1 MWLIVHIERQ
11 KIMKT
16 KKKLN
21 LNKTILT
28 IIFLSTVQIGAAS
41 GVILYD
47 SINKNVLD
55 SNKGTYGP
63 ILLLIIILA
72 VLLNSFF
79 TVKDIRIKSK
89 YDTEY
94 EMIKDSLGQVEKL
107 NNTLRGQRHDFM
119 NHLQVVYGLIEMSEY
134 GEATDYIE
142 KVFNDIQ
149 KVSAVLKTGNPAVN
163 ALLQA
168 KVLFCE
174 KRNIKIEFFIT
185 TRLLNLKVPSW
196 EFCRILGNI
205 IDNSI
210 FALREVQENKVIEL
224 YLYEDLKNYGFKIK
238 NNGPRILEKDIQKVF
253 EPGFTT
259 KGDMGE
265 GMGLAI
271 SKTILEEYGGDII
284 VHSNEVE
291 TVFEGWIIK

>member
-1 MWLIVHIERQ
+1 
-11 KIMKT
+11 MKT

-28 IIFLSTVQIGAAS
+28 IIFLSTIQIGAAT

-47 SINKNVLD
+47 SINSSALEKD
-55 SNKGTYGP
+55 KGSYGS
-63 ILLLIIILA
+63 ILLAIIILA
-72 VLLNSFF
+72 VFLNSFL
-79 TVKDIRIKSK
+79 TVKDIRAKSR

-94 EMIKDSLGQVEKL
+94 EMIKDSLSQVEKL

-119 NHLQVVYGLIEMSEY
+119 NHLQVVYGLIEMGEY
-134 GEATDYIE
+134 GESRDYIE
-142 KVFNDIQ
+142 KIFNDIQ
-149 KVSAVLKTGNPAVN
+149 KVSSILKTGNPAIN

-174 KRNIKIEFFIT
+174 KRNIKMELYIT
-185 TRLLNLKVPSW
+185 TLLMNLKVPSW

-210 FALREVQENKVIEL
+210 YALREVEGNKLIEL

-238 NNGPRILEKDIQKVF
+238 NNGPKILEKDIANIF

-259 KGDMGE
+259 KGEMGQ

-271 SKTILEEYGGDII
+271 SKNILEEYEGAIS
-284 VHSNEVE
+284 VNSNESE
-291 TVFEGWIIK
+291 TVFEGWVAK

>member
-1 MWLIVHIERQ
+1 
-11 KIMKT
+11 MKT

-28 IIFLSTVQIGAAS
+28 IIFLSTVQIGAAT
-41 GVILYD
+41 GVIIYD
-47 SINKNVLD
+47 ALNRKSV
-55 SNKGTYGP
+55 SNNNMLYGP
-63 ILLLIIILA
+63 LFLMVIIIA

-89 YDTEY
+89 YDFEY
-94 EMIKDSLGQVEKL
+94 EMIKDSLSQVEKL

-119 NHLQVVYGLIEMSEY
+119 NHLQVVYSLIEMNEY
-134 GEATDYIE
+134 GESRDYIE

-149 KVSAVLKTGNPAVN
+149 KVSSILKTSNPAIN

-168 KVLFCE
+168 KLLYCE
-174 KRNIKIEFFIT
+174 KRNIKLEFFIT
-185 TRLLNLKVPSW
+185 SRMMNLKIPSW
-196 EFCRILGNI
+196 EFCRILGNL

-210 FALREVQENKVIEL
+210 FALKDIESDKVIEL

-238 NNGPRILEKDIQKVF
+238 NNGPKILETDVAKIF

-259 KGDMGE
+259 KGEMGD

-271 SKTILEEYGGDII
+271 SKGILEDYEGDIS
-284 VHSNEVE
+284 VQSNEKE
-291 TVFEGWIIK
+291 TTFEGWVAK